1 MSDSLIVLVLVAV
14 LLFWT
19 VGAYNRLVRLRSQ
32 ALQAFGALAVH
43 LRRVISLAQS
53 SARAATQRGLPPVDV
68 DTPGAAPGDAAGTA
82 AAGLNASATQ
92 CLASLQAAQ
101 ARPLDAEAIAALAAA
116 RGVLAQAWK
125 RLAEEPDDL
134 AGAPL
139 PESLRGEWEQMGQ
152 QVASAA
158 DEFNQAVQR
167 YNEAVSQFP
176 AQVLAWVF
184 GFRAARPL

>member
-1 MSDSLIVLVLVAV
+1 MSDSLIVIALVAV

-53 SARAATQRGLPPVDV
+53 SASAATRRERPAADAG
-68 DTPGAAPGDAAGTA
+68 GAEPLDAMGTA
-82 AAGLNASATQ
+82 AAGLDASATQ
-92 CLASLQAAQ
+92 CLASLQAAK

-125 RLAEEPDDL
+125 RLSEEPEDL

-139 PESLRGEWEQMGQ
+139 PESLGSEWEQIGQ
-152 QVASAA
+152 QVAGAA

-167 YNEAVSQFP
+167 YNEAVGQFP
-176 AQVLAWVF
+176 ALVLAWVF
-184 GFRAARPL
+184 GFRVARPL